1 MSKSMPP
8 KKPKPPPKTKA
19 APKKGGPKAAYE
31 QDETIK
37 FRMFE
42 ALRVGMSE
50 GDCAEMLGINT
61 ETFRRWKNRDGI
73 GGDIKKAILEGKEH
87 HLRRIFQG
95 AVGWQSS
102 AWFLERKY
110 RSEFGREVAAP
121 APSDVTVKFE
131 SDE

>member
-1 MSKSMPP
+1 MPP

-19 APKKGGPKAAYE
+19 VPKKRGPKPAYE
-31 QDETIK
+31 DEAL
-37 FRMFE
+37 FE
-42 ALRVGMSE
+42 KMLDALRVGMLE
-50 GDCAEMLGINT
+50 HEAAEVAGIHA
-61 ETFRRWKNRDGI
+61 ETLRRWKNRDEI
-73 GGDIKKAILEGKEH
+73 GGAIKKAILDGKLH
-87 HLRRIFQG
+87 HLGKIHAG
-95 AVGWQSS
+95 KLGWQSS